1 MNCPYCG
8 KEMKQGALASRN
20 PIFWSEKGEAP
31 SPFHFRTVAAL
42 TDVFRANNPA
52 AWRCEDCKTIIP
64 PYQ

>member
-31 SPFHFRTVAAL
+31 LPFPLPDRRRSDGCLPGEQSRRLAL
-42 TDVFRANNPA
+42 
-52 AWRCEDCKTIIP
+52 
-64 PYQ
+64 